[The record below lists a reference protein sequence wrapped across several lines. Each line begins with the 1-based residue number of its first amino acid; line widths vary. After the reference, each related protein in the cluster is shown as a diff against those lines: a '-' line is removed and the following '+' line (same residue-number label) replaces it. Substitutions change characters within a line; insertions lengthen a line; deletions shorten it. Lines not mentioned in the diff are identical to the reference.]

1 MPGLRV
7 KSLAKGFQVF
17 DFTEGPG
24 SAQVQP
30 ELNLDLV
37 TTEEMMNETDK
48 ERKRRD
54 QPTPSWPLP
63 EGYQDK
69 SHTTVPV
76 PGHTALA
83 RQFTE

>member
-24 SAQVQP
+24 SAQVQL

-37 TTEEMMNETDK
+37 TTEGMRSKTDK
-48 ERKRRD
+48 EKKRRD
-54 QPTPSWPLP
+54 QTSPSWPLP

-76 PGHTALA
+76 LGHTTLA